1 MEDSVKIT
9 IITVCK
15 NSERF
20 LVKTIESVIS
30 QTYKNIEYI
39 VIDGK
44 SDDHTIDIIRRY
56 SSRVSFR
63 RSEKELRLYF
73 AISFCGKMLRKAS

>member
-1 MEDSVKIT
+1 LEDSVKIT

-44 SDDHTIDIIRRY
+44 SGDHTIDIIRRY
-56 SSRVSFR
+56 SSH
-63 RSEKELRLYF
+63 
-73 AISFCGKMLRKAS
+73 ISFWSSEEDNGM